1 MLAMGHGVRDPAQLS
16 TIFRES
22 FCGLIPMRGMLFFA
36 SKPPA
41 RSGAEDT
48 YKDLRDIVI
57 PKRFVCNKKQRPQFN
72 K

>member
-1 MLAMGHGVRDPAQLS
+1 
-16 TIFRES
+16 
-22 FCGLIPMRGMLFFA
+22 MRGMLFFA

-57 PKRFVCNKKQRPQFN
+57 PKRFVCNKSNLVGGFN
-72 K
+72 PLEKY